1 MILRLYL
8 FTIYLILFLSAGL
21 LLLILFNVNP
31 FDSPFWMLCVFY
43 LSFLLFWTS
52 LFSIIGYY
60 LKVWASNRE
69 LIFIHLIPTL
79 RQSILVGSAFTSLLF
94 LQQIKALNWW
104 IVLIITLA
112 FIMMELFFRA
122 KTPQLKN

>member
-21 LLLILFNVNP
+21 LLLILVNVNP

-43 LSFLLFWTS
+43 LAFLLFWTS
-52 LFSIIGYY
+52 LFSIIGFY

-69 LIFIHLIPTL
+69 LIFVHLIPTL
-79 RQSILVGSAFTSLLF
+79 RQSILVGSVFTSLLF
-94 LQQIKALNWW
+94 LQQIKVFNWW
-104 IVLIITLA
+104 IALIIALA
-112 FIMMELFFRA
+112 FIMIELFFRA